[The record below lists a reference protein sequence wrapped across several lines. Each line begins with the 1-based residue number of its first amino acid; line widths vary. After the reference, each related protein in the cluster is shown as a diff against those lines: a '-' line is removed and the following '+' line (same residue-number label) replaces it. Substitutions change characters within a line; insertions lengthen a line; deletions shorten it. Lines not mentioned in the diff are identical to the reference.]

1 MRIRRYVAGT
11 MQQAVAMVKADFGDD
26 AVILHTKRFR
36 RGGLF
41 GLFGVPKVEVI
52 AAVEPGRPLQHRHQA
67 TRQEAQ
73 LEQARQTTAATL
85 ETLQEEVRSLRQ
97 LIGDHTRGEDL
108 LPKGVRPVFA
118 RLRAQEFPESDCYRL
133 IEEVIEDADPVELDD
148 PSVMWERMTAHLAAS
163 IKTVPPWEFGGEPI
177 VAPLVGPTGVGKTT
191 TIAKL
196 AANFSILAEAKVG
209 LVTVDT
215 YRIAAVQQLRTYAN
229 IIGIDLQVAY
239 SPDELREAVD
249 KLADKDLILIDTAG
263 RSQMNAMH
271 MGELRSFLEVL
282 PSPEVHLVVGAT
294 TRTEDMWEIAGRFGE
309 TGFDRLIVT
318 KLDET
323 SFYGSL
329 YRLPQLTGK
338 PLSYLTT
345 GQDVPD
351 DIDAADGEHVA
362 RLIMGDGP

>member
-1 MRIRRYVAGT
+1 MRIKRYVAGT
-11 MQQAVAMVKADFGDD
+11 MQQAVAMVKADFGDE

-36 RGGLF
+36 RGGFF

-52 AAVEPGRPLQHRHQA
+52 AAVEPGHGTKRRPRA
-67 TRQEAQ
+67 TQQETQ
-73 LEQARQTTAATL
+73 LEQARETTTAAL

-97 LIGDHTRGEDL
+97 LIGEHTRGEDL
-108 LPKGVRPVFA
+108 LPKGVRAVFN
-118 RLRAQEFPESDCYRL
+118 RLRAQEIPETDCYHL
-133 IEEVIEDADPVELDD
+133 VEQLMNDADPVELDD
-148 PSVMWERMTAHLAAS
+148 PAVMWERMIGHLAAA
-163 IKTVPPWEFGGEPI
+163 IDTVAPWEFDAKPI
-177 VAPLVGPTGVGKTT
+177 IAPLVGPTGVGKTT

-196 AANFSILAEAKVG
+196 AANFSILANVKVG

-229 IIGIDLQVAY
+229 IIGIDLHVAY
-239 SPDELREAVD
+239 SPDDLREAVD
-249 KLADKDLILIDTAG
+249 RLSDKDLILIDTAG

-294 TRTEDMWEIAGRFGE
+294 TRTEDMLDIAGRFGE

-318 KLDET
+318 KIDET
-323 SFYGSL
+323 TFYGSL
-329 YRLPQLTGK
+329 YRLPRLTGK

-345 GQDVPD
+345 GQNVPD
-351 DIDAADGEHVA
+351 DIDVADGEYVA
-362 RLIMGDGP
+362 KLIMGDGP